1 MANLRKCS
9 RCKSEIDISYFGM
22 NRKKE
27 PYKTCDNCRNTN
39 KKNATIVDVQIPAKT
54 APTFLE
60 SYMQLPIIKLQE
72 KQNEDIRLEAI
83 VIINHQIDFEP
94 KLKRYDGNLF
104 SYKQF
109 TQLDPV
115 EYAPG
120 KDPKLDYMP
129 YEMVTPVLVKINGV
143 SYRASCL
150 IWFPLTDCSD
160 AIKLKQYE
168 TNQPVYPICIEK
180 GQSPITTIMNAAGFK
195 YLQRLPS
202 NDGYMLHE
210 GYTDS

>member
-1 MANLRKCS
+1 MTATLMKCS

-22 NRKKE
+22 SRKKE
-27 PYKTCDNCRNTN
+27 PYETCDNCRNKT
-39 KKNATIVDVQIPAKT
+39 KKANTT
-54 APTFLE
+54 PTFLE

-83 VIINHQIDFEP
+83 VILNHQIDFEP

-129 YEMVTPVLVKINGV
+129 DELVAPVLVKINGV

-168 TNQPVYPICIEK
+168 TNQYDKSARTHQYKTSLRTNTVRQLMVGII
-180 GQSPITTIMNAAGFK
+180 
-195 YLQRLPS
+195 
-202 NDGYMLHE
+202 
-210 GYTDS
+210 